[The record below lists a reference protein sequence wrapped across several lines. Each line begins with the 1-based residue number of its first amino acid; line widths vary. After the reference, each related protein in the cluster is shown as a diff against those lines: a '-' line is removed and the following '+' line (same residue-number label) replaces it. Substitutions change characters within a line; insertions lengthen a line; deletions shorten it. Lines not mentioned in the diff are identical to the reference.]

1 MLPPPAVFVGG
12 GETTEGGISSE
23 INLKNGFSLRLSIC
37 ASSEYYEVNTLS
49 ETPLVAHGLLCP
61 RIVGGVLS

>member
-12 GETTEGGISSE
+12 GDETAGGISSE

-37 ASSEYYEVNTLS
+37 ASSKYHEVNTL
-49 ETPLVAHGLLCP
+49 C
-61 RIVGGVLS
+61 